1 MRGWEAII
9 QYQRAHGRRNNTC
22 LHCAGENTWHTVH
35 HIFILQL
42 FISVHLMPRVDL
54 AFNDMP
60 PLQEHK
66 YRSSSKA
73 SDNGKTSSSTD
84 REGVKHNSSSSSNSG
99 NREKSRDKSKS
110 EKERH
115 TGSGG
120 SSSKHRNKDREKDK
134 SSYPS
139 SSSLQGSSPSSASKV
154 SSKVRCRVR
163 LILLTALPS

>member
-42 FISVHLMPRVDL
+42 FISVHLLPRVDL

-84 REGVKHNSSSSSNSG
+84 REGVKHNSSSSNSG